1 MRAINS
7 SVMKTHNRRLVLDLI
22 RHRPISRAE
31 LAEQT
36 SLTRASITQ
45 IVDELM
51 QEGLVAETA
60 LVGRNHL
67 GRRMTQLAL
76 VKDARYLLGLNIG
89 RFEYDLGIIN
99 LSGEV
104 LYHSTGTVAE
114 RETGEV
120 LDEVCRLIE
129 EKIEELQ
136 LPQERISGIGI
147 CAPGPLDVKNGIIL
161 NPPNFEKW
169 HNVPIV
175 QEVRRR
181 LNYST
186 VLENISNAHALDEM
200 YFGIGKQGVEN
211 FLLLRVD
218 EGVGAGVILQNRLF
232 TSSNGQGPELGH
244 ITIFADGPKCACG
257 NRGCLEQYI
266 AFPAILRD
274 TPFSTWRQ
282 LMDQHDSGPAR
293 TLLLQLTEMLSDL
306 AVNIINLFDL
316 EKIVLSGHFHYRGEI
331 LSAMLNERICGRTLH
346 MDDGCRVVASEKIE
360 IPRIAAMPVYHSMF
374 SM

>member
-22 RHRPISRAE
+22 RRRPISRAE

-51 QEGLVAETA
+51 QEELVAETA
-60 LVGRNHL
+60 VVGRNHL

-76 VKDARYLLGLNIG
+76 VKDTRYLLGLNIG
-89 RFEYDLGIIN
+89 RYEYDLGIIN

-104 LYHSTGTVAE
+104 LHHSTGTVAD
-114 RETGEV
+114 REISEV
-120 LDEVCRLIE
+120 LDEVCLLVE
-129 EKIEELQ
+129 AKIEELQ
-136 LPQERISGIGI
+136 LPKERISGIGI

-161 NPPNFEKW
+161 NPPTFEQW
-169 HNVPIV
+169 HNVAIV
-175 QEVRRR
+175 QEVQRR
-181 LNYST
+181 LGYSV

-200 YFGIGKQGVEN
+200 YFGIGKQDVEN
-211 FLLLRVD
+211 FMLLRVD
-218 EGVGAGVILQNRLF
+218 AGVGAGVILQNRLF
-232 TSSNGQGPELGH
+232 SSSNGQGPEVGH
-244 ITIFADGPKCACG
+244 ITISPDGPKCACG

-266 AFPAILRD
+266 SFPAILKG

-282 LMDQHDSGPAR
+282 LMDQYESEPAS
-293 TLLLQLTEMLSDL
+293 LLLKHLTDVLSHFV
-306 AVNIINLFDL
+306 VNTINLFDL

-331 LSAMLNERICGRTLH
+331 LSEMINECIQGRALRTARKCL
-346 MDDGCRVVASEKIE
+346 VVASEKIE

-374 SM
+374 SI

>member
-22 RHRPISRAE
+22 RCRPISRAE

-51 QEGLVAETA
+51 QEELVAETA
-60 LVGRNHL
+60 VVGRNHL

-89 RFEYDLGIIN
+89 RYEYDLGIIN

-104 LYHSTGTVAE
+104 LHHSTGTVAE
-114 RETGEV
+114 RETSEV

-129 EKIEELQ
+129 EKIEELR
-136 LPQERISGIGI
+136 LPKERISGIGI
-147 CAPGPLDVKNGIIL
+147 CAPGPMDVQKGIIL

-169 HNVPIV
+169 HNVRIV
-175 QEVRRR
+175 QEVRQR
-181 LNYST
+181 LGYNA

-200 YFGIGKQGVEN
+200 YFGIGRQGVEN
-211 FLLLRVD
+211 FMLLRVD
-218 EGVGAGVILQNRLF
+218 AGVGAGVILQNRLF
-232 TSSNGQGPELGH
+232 TSSNGQGPEVGH
-244 ITIFADGPKCACG
+244 ITISPDGPKCACG
-257 NRGCLEQYI
+257 NCGCLEQYI
-266 AFPAILRD
+266 SVPAILKD

-282 LMDQHDSGPAR
+282 LMDQHESEPASA
-293 TLLLQLTEMLSDL
+293 LLRYLAEVLSHL
-306 AVNIINLFDL
+306 VVNTINLFDL
-316 EKIVLSGHFHYRGEI
+316 EKIVLSGHFHYRGEL
-331 LSAMLNERICGRTLH
+331 LSEMVNERIFGRTLRAA
-346 MDDGCRVVASEKIE
+346 GSCRVVASEKIE